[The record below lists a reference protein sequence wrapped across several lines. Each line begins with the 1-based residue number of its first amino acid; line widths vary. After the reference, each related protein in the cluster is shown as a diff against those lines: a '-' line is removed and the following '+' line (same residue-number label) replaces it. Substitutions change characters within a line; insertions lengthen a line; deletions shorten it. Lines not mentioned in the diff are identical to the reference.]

1 MAMIRHL
8 AFRCADKEKSHRF
21 YQDVIGFEF
30 VGYRGPDKT
39 VDLTD
44 GTSNIT
50 LIQQPPELL
59 EGREQFEEGREFIH
73 FGLIVDDLGPIWE
86 RLHEWGAEFTR
97 ENIKARNPID
107 PTVQPPRSFKVCDP
121 DGNTIDITNKHDE
134 WNGVTV

>member
-1 MAMIRHL
+1 MAFIRHL

-30 VGYRGPDKT
+30 VGYRGTDKT

-44 GTSNIT
+44 GTLNIT

-59 EGREQFEEGREFIH
+59 EGREQFVEGTEFMH
-73 FGLIVDDLGPIWE
+73 FGLIVDDLEPIWR
-86 RLHEWGAEFTR
+86 RLSEWGAEFAR
-97 ENIKARNPID
+97 ENVKERNPID
-107 PTVQPPRSFKVCDP
+107 PAVRPPQSFKVLDP
-121 DGNTIDITNKHDE
+121 DGNSIDITCSREE

>member
-1 MAMIRHL
+1 MAFIRHL

-30 VGYRGPDKT
+30 VGYRGSDKT

-44 GTSNIT
+44 GTLNIT

-59 EGREQFEEGREFIH
+59 EGREALEEGTEFMH
-73 FGLIVDDLGPIWE
+73 FGLIVDDLGPIWK
-86 RLHEWGAEFTR
+86 RLHEWGAEFAK
-97 ENIKARNPID
+97 ENVKARNPID
-107 PTVQPPRSFKVCDP
+107 PSVQPPRSFKVLDP
-121 DGNTIDITNKHDE
+121 DGNSIDITNSREE

>member
-1 MAMIRHL
+1 MAFIRHL

-30 VGYRGPDKT
+30 VGYRGADKT

-44 GTSNIT
+44 GTLNIT

-59 EGREQFEEGREFIH
+59 GGREPFEEGAEFMH
-73 FGLIVDDLGPIWE
+73 FGLIVDDLEPIWT
-86 RLHEWGAEFTR
+86 RLSEWGAEFAR
-97 ENIKARNPID
+97 ENVKKRNPID
-107 PTVQPPRSFKVCDP
+107 PAVLPPQSFKVLDP
-121 DGNTIDITNKHDE
+121 DGNSIDITCSREE